1 MSRDTEVTLNRDCRA
16 QQVPQGAPTTLPAG
30 TPVTIVQSLGDWHT
44 VMTERRQLLRIAAE
58 DSDALGVKPPQRLSP
73 GASAFE
79 RGSLEQRC
87 LELLESCYDPEFPV
101 NVVDL
106 GLVYVCQVTPRA
118 DGGHEVLVLMTLTTP
133 GCGMGDVIRQEVED
147 KLAELPG
154 VERVRVE
161 IVFDPPWDPSR
172 MTEAARLQLGLL

>member
-1 MSRDTEVTLNRDCRA
+1 MGHDTEVTLNRDCRA
-16 QQVPQGAPTTLPAG
+16 QQVPQGMATTLPAG

-58 DSDALGVKPPQRLSP
+58 DSDALGVKPPQRLAS
-73 GASAFE
+73 GASASD
-79 RGSLEQRC
+79 RSSLEQRC
-87 LELLESCYDPEFPV
+87 LERLESCYDPEFPA

-106 GLVYVCQVTPRA
+106 GLVYVCEVTPLP
-118 DGGHEVLVLMTLTTP
+118 DGGHEILVLMTLTAP
-133 GCGMGDVIRQEVED
+133 GCGMGDVMKQEIEG

-154 VERVRVE
+154 VERVCVE
-161 IVFDPPWDPSR
+161 IVFDPPWTPSR